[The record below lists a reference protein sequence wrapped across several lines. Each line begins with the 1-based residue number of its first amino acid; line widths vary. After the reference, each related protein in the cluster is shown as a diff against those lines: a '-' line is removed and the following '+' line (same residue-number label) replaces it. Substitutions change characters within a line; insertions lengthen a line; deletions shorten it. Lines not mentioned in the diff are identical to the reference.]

1 MKYIAGCCIVFFL
14 ITGCGNKEPRF
25 ENKTYEQQ
33 KASLA
38 DREKNNPLIFLKV
51 NGEDKK
57 NILGKTV
64 VKGTITNNATVT
76 SFKDVRIKM
85 RCFKDDKQVEEH
97 EDVIKENVSP
107 NSTQS
112 FKTRYRL
119 PKGTDS
125 IALSIMS
132 AVYSEKK

>member
-1 MKYIAGCCIVFFL
+1 MKYIACLFFL
-14 ITGCGNKEPRF
+14 ISLVTGCSSKEPRF
-25 ENKTYEQQ
+25 DDKTYEQQ
-33 KASLA
+33 KESLA
-38 DREKNNPLIFLKV
+38 DREKNNPLIFLKIK
-51 NGEDKK
+51 GEDKK

-64 VKGTITNNATVT
+64 VNGTITNNATVT

-85 RCFKDDKQVEEH
+85 RCFKDDKQVEQH
-97 EDVIKENVSP
+97 EDVIKETIPP

-132 AVYSEKK
+132 AVYSDR